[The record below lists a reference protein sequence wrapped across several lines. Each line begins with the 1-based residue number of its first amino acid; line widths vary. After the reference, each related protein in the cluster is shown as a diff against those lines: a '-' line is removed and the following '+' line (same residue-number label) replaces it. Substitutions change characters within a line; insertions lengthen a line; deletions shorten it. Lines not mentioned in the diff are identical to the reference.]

1 MISSFLEY
9 ITLKDEKSRKIL
21 PRLQEIQS
29 RVLTDFDGVN
39 TAVEVEI
46 VREVTSLLD
55 KQGEGR
61 SLVLKEGEDPVP
73 GGSPYLLMRE
83 LPNR

>member
-46 VREVTSLLD
+46 IREVTSLLD

-61 SLVLKEGEDPVP
+61 SLVLKEGEDPVL
-73 GGSPYLLMRE
+73 GGSPFTS
-83 LPNR
+83 